1 MAAER
6 DLELLDDYLANRLD
20 GNTRSA
26 FEQKLETDPGLKSE
40 LELQQQFIN
49 GIKKARVAELKA
61 IMNNVPIPAAQTGGT
76 AVAAKVAVWA
86 VVAGI
91 VGTSIYLFL
100 NQPEETLP
108 VTPETKIEQQE
119 KEIPATPSD
128 SSQEVPTQPH
138 EVSPVVSEEESS
150 SEQQPAESPKA
161 TRKNKKTKEEP
172 AKNPKVD
179 VYDPT
184 KEEINNEPA
193 QPEAN
198 DGSIPAITHDDVA
211 VEIDSDNK
219 KYTFHYQFKSGKL
232 FLYGPFEKNL
242 YEILEFFSDDNKRT
256 LFLFYKEEYYLLKDD
271 NQRLKPLNAIQDP
284 ALVKKLKEYRN

>member
-20 GNTRSA
+20 GNARSA
-26 FEQKLETDPGLKSE
+26 FEQKLGTDPGLKSE

-49 GIKKARVAELKA
+49 GIKKARITELKA
-61 IMNNVPIPAAQTGGT
+61 IMNNVPIPAVQTGGT
-76 AVAAKVAVWA
+76 AVAAKVAAWA

-91 VGTSIYLFL
+91 VGTSIYLYL
-100 NQPEETLP
+100 NQPEETLQ

-119 KEIPATPSD
+119 KQIPATPSD
-128 SSQEVPTQPH
+128 SSKEESTQPH

-150 SEQQPAESPKA
+150 SEQKPAESPKA
-161 TRKNKKTKEEP
+161 TRKNKKAKEEP
-172 AKNPKVD
+172 TKNPRVD

-184 KEEINNEPA
+184 KEEINNKPS
-193 QPEAN
+193 QEAV
-198 DGSIPAITHDDVA
+198 DGSIPGIAAHDVA